1 MFRRRTQQQEVE
13 QQEQA
18 NEQEEFAPRRLTDE
32 ERVIR
37 RAMGLM
43 ENGKARGW
51 SHAIALAAD
60 TLPRNDE

>member
-43 ENGKARGW
+43 ENGKARSW
-51 SHAIALAAD
+51 SHAIAIAAD
-60 TLPRNDE
+60 TLPRKD